1 MTISDSEV
9 IIGVFEFIGD
19 TLDGFGNLLENDF
32 FTGTGLVAVVS
43 ILGTI
48 LGQKLQEQHIA
59 RETARIDHENAVK
72 DGKLKLENL
81 EKLRDAELDAKKK
94 ELKANG
100 EVLKTEIDKTAQEK
114 QQLIYQKAQAR
125 LKENPSADLSDLMAE
140 SQKVAQEAAA
150 AKNAVDQQ
158 TEQSIQNLTSS
169 YDSQIKLQ
177 KEINFNLEKQG
188 TLIGS
193 AGNA

>member
-9 IIGVFEFIGD
+9 IIGVFEFVGD
-19 TLDGFGNLLENDF
+19 TLDGFGDLLQNDF
-32 FTGTGLVAVVS
+32 FTGTGLVAVVG

-59 RETARIDHENAVK
+59 RETARINHENAIK

-100 EVLKTEIDKTAQEK
+100 EVLKSEIDKTAQEK

-140 SQKVAQEAAA
+140 SQQVAQEAAV

>member
-9 IIGVFEFIGD
+9 IISVFEFVGD
-19 TLDGFGNLLENDF
+19 TLDGFGDLLQNDF

-48 LGQKLQEQHIA
+48 LGQKLQEQYIA
-59 RETARIDHENAVK
+59 RETARIEHENAIK
-72 DGKLKLENL
+72 DGKIKLENL
-81 EKLRDAELDAKKK
+81 KKQRDAELDAKKK

-100 EVLKTEIDKTAQEK
+100 EVLKSEIDKTAQEK

-140 SQKVAQEAAA
+140 SQQVAQEAAA

>member
-9 IIGVFEFIGD
+9 IIGVFEFVGD
-19 TLDGFGNLLENDF
+19 TLDGFGDLLQNDF

-59 RETARIDHENAVK
+59 RETARINHENAIK

-100 EVLKTEIDKTAQEK
+100 EVLKSEIDKTAQEK

-140 SQKVAQEAAA
+140 SQQVAQEAAA